1 MADRKYRPSNHLGLG
16 AHRAQ
21 SKFSNDLQF
30 VDQMRVIVIC
40 AVAVHLAITLLVTYA
55 QAGSATEQRLPACLS
70 CHGENGQSQTPNVPS
85 LGGQPAPY
93 TLIQL
98 FMFRERLRVAPPMNQ
113 DTTGWSDEDLQSMSI
128 ALSKLP
134 PPGPPAEKGDPQRLA
149 RGSALAEQ
157 NHCNICHR
165 SDFTGQENVPRLAD
179 QREDYLLKTLREY
192 KTGARHGYDAT
203 MAEVLQPVDDNDVEI
218 LAYFLTHAGSAQH

>member
-1 MADRKYRPSNHLGLG
+1 MADRKYRPSNHLRLG
-16 AHRAQ
+16 AHRTQ
-21 SKFSNDLQF
+21 SKFSNNLQF

-40 AVAVHLAITLLVTYA
+40 AVAVHLAITLPVTYA

-70 CHGENGQSQTPNVPS
+70 CHGENGQSQTSDVPS

-98 FMFRERLRVAPPMNQ
+98 FMFRERLRVAAPMNE
-113 DTTGWSDEDLQSMSI
+113 DTKGWSDEDLQNMSI
-128 ALSKLP
+128 ALSRLSP
-134 PPGPPAEKGDPQRLA
+134 PSSPEGKGDPQLLA

-157 NHCNICHR
+157 NHCNVCHR

-192 KTGARHGYDAT
+192 KTGARHAYDAT
-203 MAEVLQPVDDNDVEI
+203 MAEVLQPVDDNDLGV
-218 LAYFLTHAGSAQH
+218 LAHFLAHAR

>member
-1 MADRKYRPSNHLGLG
+1 MCVTTSCFA
-16 AHRAQ
+16 
-21 SKFSNDLQF
+21 LQ
-30 VDQMRVIVIC
+30 
-40 AVAVHLAITLLVTYA
+40 LAILLPAVSA
-55 QAGSATEQRLPACLS
+55 PAGSLAEQQLSGCLS
-70 CHGENGQSQTPNVPS
+70 CHGEDGRSQTPDVPS

-98 FMFRERLRVAPPMNQ
+98 FMFRERLRVAPPMNE
-113 DTTGWSDEDLQSMSI
+113 DTKGWSDEDLQSMSI

-134 PPGPPAEKGDPQRLA
+134 PPGAPAEKGDPQRLA

-192 KTGARHGYDAT
+192 KTGARHAYDAT
-203 MAEVLQPVDDNDVEI
+203 MAEVLQPVDENDLGV
-218 LAYFLTHAGSAQH
+218 LAHFLAHVR

>member
-1 MADRKYRPSNHLGLG
+1 
-16 AHRAQ
+16 
-21 SKFSNDLQF
+21 
-30 VDQMRVIVIC
+30 
-40 AVAVHLAITLLVTYA
+40 
-55 QAGSATEQRLPACLS
+55 
-70 CHGENGQSQTPNVPS
+70 
-85 LGGQPAPY
+85 
-93 TLIQL
+93 
-98 FMFRERLRVAPPMNQ
+98 MNQ
-113 DTTGWSDEDLQSMSI
+113 DTKGWSDEDLQSMPI

-134 PPGPPAEKGDPQRLA
+134 PPGPPGEKGDPQRLA

-203 MAEVLQPVDDNDVEI
+203 MAEVLQPVEDNDVEI

>member
-1 MADRKYRPSNHLGLG
+1 
-16 AHRAQ
+16 
-21 SKFSNDLQF
+21 
-30 VDQMRVIVIC
+30 MRVTVIC
-40 AVAVHLAITLLVTYA
+40 AVAVHLAITLPAAYS
-55 QAGSATEQRLPACLS
+55 QAGSAVAQRLPACLS
-70 CHGENGQSQTPNVPS
+70 CHGEDGQSKTPDVPS

-98 FMFRERLRVAPPMNQ
+98 FMFRERLRVAPPMNE
-113 DTTGWSDEDLQSMSI
+113 DTKGWSDEDLQSMSI

-134 PPGPPAEKGDPQRLA
+134 PPAPAAEEGDPQRLA

-165 SDFTGQENVPRLAD
+165 SDFSGQKNVPRLAD

-192 KTGARHGYDAT
+192 KTGARHAYDAT
-203 MAEVLQPVDDNDVEI
+203 MAEVLQPLDDKDVEI
-218 LAYFLTHAGSAQH
+218 LAYFIAHARGAQH

>member
-1 MADRKYRPSNHLGLG
+1 
-16 AHRAQ
+16 
-21 SKFSNDLQF
+21 
-30 VDQMRVIVIC
+30 MRVTIIC
-40 AVAVHLAITLLVTYA
+40 AVAVHLAITLPAAYA
-55 QAGSATEQRLPACLS
+55 QAGSAVAQRLPACLF
-70 CHGENGQSQTPNVPS
+70 CHGEDGQSQTPDVPS

-98 FMFRERLRVAPPMNQ
+98 FMFRERLRVASPMNE
-113 DTTGWSDEDLQSMSI
+113 DTKGWSDEDLQSMST

-134 PPGPPAEKGDPQRLA
+134 PPGPPAEKDDPRRLA

-192 KTGARHGYDAT
+192 KTGARHAYDAT

-218 LAYFLTHAGSAQH
+218 LAYFLAHARRAQH